1 MLNFK
6 KSSIMKSLFM
16 TVLVVFVLIASCS
29 QPAVK
34 EEKIQTQV
42 TQNNEPMFL
51 ENESKYNFAET
62 VEKLTAEIVAK
73 TWKVSA
79 VHDLQETLK
88 KSGTEVLPI
97 KVFAL
102 CHPKH
107 SSKILLKD
115 DERIVSSLMPCR
127 VSVYEKS
134 NGKTYISRMN
144 TGVLAKSIGGVVEE
158 VMIASSKDVEDI
170 LSSRIVTK

>member
-1 MLNFK
+1 MILSTAVCFG
-6 KSSIMKSLFM
+6 LFFFM
-16 TVLVVFVLIASCS
+16 HQNCIA
-29 QPAVK
+29 
-34 EEKIQTQV
+34 QTKTNENKQWQV
-42 TQNNEPMFL
+42 AQNNEQIFL

-62 VEKLTAEIVAK
+62 IEKLTAEIEK
-73 TWKVSA
+73 NTWKASA

-88 KSGTEVLPI
+88 KNGTTVLPI

-144 TGVLAKSIGGVVEE
+144 TGILAKSMGGVVEE
-158 VMIASSKDVEDI
+158 VMIASSKEVEEI
-170 LSSRIVTK
+170 LSSLIVTR

>member
-1 MLNFK
+1 MIFNSAICFGLVFLLQQNCSAQTKAKDEK
-6 KSSIMKSLFM
+6 K
-16 TVLVVFVLIASCS
+16 
-29 QPAVK
+29 
-34 EEKIQTQV
+34 QTQV
-42 TQNNEPMFL
+42 TQNKEQMFL

-62 VEKLTAEIVAK
+62 VKKLTAEIEKK
-73 TWKVSA
+73 TWKVLV

-88 KSGTEVLPI
+88 KNGTDVLPI

-134 NGKTYISRMN
+134 NGKSYISRMN
-144 TGVLAKSIGGVVEE
+144 TGVLAKSIGGIVEE
-158 VMIASSKDVEDI
+158 VMIASSKEVEEI
-170 LSSRIVTK
+170 LSSLIVTE

>member
-1 MLNFK
+1 MVK
-6 KSSIMKSLFM
+6 KMIFS
-16 TVLVVFVLIASCS
+16 TVICFGLVFLMQQNCAA
-29 QPAVK
+29 QTK
-34 EEKIQTQV
+34 TKDKQKQTQV
-42 TQNNEPMFL
+42 TQNNEQMFL

-62 VEKLTAEIVAK
+62 VEKLTAEIEKK
-73 TWKVSA
+73 TWKVIV

-88 KSGTEVLPI
+88 KNGTDVLPI

-115 DERIVSSLMPCR
+115 DERIISSLMPCR

-134 NGKTYISRMN
+134 NGKSYISRMN
-144 TGVLAKSIGGVVEE
+144 TGVLAKSFGGIVEE
-158 VMIASSKDVEDI
+158 VMVASSNEVEEI
-170 LSSRIVTK
+170 LSSLIDD

>member
-1 MLNFK
+1 MFEKMILSAAICFGLVFLMEQNSSAQA
-6 KSSIMKSLFM
+6 KSKD
-16 TVLVVFVLIASCS
+16 T
-29 QPAVK
+29 K
-34 EEKIQTQV
+34 EQTQV
-42 TQNNEPMFL
+42 AQKNEQIFL

-62 VEKLTAEIVAK
+62 VEKLTAEIEKKA
-73 TWKVSA
+73 WKVSA

-88 KSGTEVLPI
+88 KNGSEVLPI

-107 SSKILLKD
+107 SSKILSKD

-134 NGKTYISRMN
+134 NGKSYISRMN
-144 TGVLAKSIGGVVEE
+144 TGVLAKSIGGIIEE
-158 VMIASSKDVEDI
+158 VMIDSSKEVEEI
-170 LSSRIVTK
+170 LSTLIITN

>member
-1 MLNFK
+1 
-6 KSSIMKSLFM
+6 MKSLFI
-16 TVLVVFVLIASCS
+16 TILGVLVLSTSYSQAAVNEDKS
-29 QPAVK
+29 QPQA
-34 EEKIQTQV
+34 
-42 TQNNEPMFL
+42 TQNKEALFL

-62 VEKLTAEIVAK
+62 VEKLTAEIVK
-73 TWKVSA
+73 QNWKVSA

-107 SSKILLKD
+107 SSKILVKD
-115 DERIVSSLMPCR
+115 EGRIVSSLMPCR

-134 NGKTYISRMN
+134 NGKTYISRIN
-144 TGVLAKSIGGVVEE
+144 AGVLAESIGGVEEE
-158 VMIASSKDVEDI
+158 VMIASSKDIEDI
-170 LSSRIVTK
+170 LSSLIISK

>member
-1 MLNFK
+1 MILSSAICFGLVFLMQHNCSAQTKAKDEK
-6 KSSIMKSLFM
+6 K
-16 TVLVVFVLIASCS
+16 
-29 QPAVK
+29 
-34 EEKIQTQV
+34 QTQV
-42 TQNNEPMFL
+42 TQNKEQMFL

-62 VEKLTAEIVAK
+62 VEKLTAEIEKK
-73 TWKVSA
+73 TWKVLV

-88 KSGTEVLPI
+88 KNGTEVLPI

-134 NGKTYISRMN
+134 NGKSYISRMN
-144 TGVLAKSIGGVVEE
+144 TGVLAKSIGGIVEE
-158 VMIASSKDVEDI
+158 VMIASSKEVEEI
-170 LSSRIVTK
+170 LSSLIVTE

>member
-1 MLNFK
+1 MFK
-6 KSSIMKSLFM
+6 KMILSTTICFG
-16 TVLVVFVLIASCS
+16 LVILMQQNCS
-29 QPAVK
+29 AQTETK
-34 EEKIQTQV
+34 DNKQQTQV
-42 TQNNEPMFL
+42 TQNNEQMFL

-62 VEKLTAEIVAK
+62 VEKLTAEIEKK

-79 VHDLQETLK
+79 IHDLQETLK
-88 KSGTEVLPI
+88 KNGTEVLPI

-134 NGKTYISRMN
+134 NGKSYISRMN
-144 TGVLAKSIGGVVEE
+144 AGVLAKSMGGIIEE
-158 VMIASSKDVEDI
+158 VMIASSKDVEEI
-170 LSSRIVTK
+170 ISSLIVIK

>member
-1 MLNFK
+1 MFK
-6 KSSIMKSLFM
+6 KMMLSTAVCFG
-16 TVLVVFVLIASCS
+16 LVFLLQQNCA
-29 QPAVK
+29 A
-34 EEKIQTQV
+34 QTKANGNKQLQV
-42 TQNNEPMFL
+42 AQDNEQMFL

-62 VEKLTAEIVAK
+62 IEKLTAEIEKK

-88 KSGTEVLPI
+88 KNGTAVLPI

-134 NGKTYISRMN
+134 NGKCYISRMN
-144 TGVLAKSIGGVVEE
+144 TGVLAKSMGGVVEE
-158 VMIASSKDVEDI
+158 VMIASSKEVEEI
-170 LSSRIVTK
+170 LNSLILTK

>member
-1 MLNFK
+1 MYK
-6 KSSIMKSLFM
+6 KMIIGTAICFGLFFIMQQN
-16 TVLVVFVLIASCS
+16 CS
-29 QPAVK
+29 AQ
-34 EEKIQTQV
+34 I
-42 TQNNEPMFL
+42 NNEQMFI

-62 VEKLTAEIVAK
+62 VEKLTVEIEKK
-73 TWKVSA
+73 TWKVSV

-88 KSGTEVLPI
+88 KNGTEVLPI

-102 CHPKH
+102 CHPRH

-127 VSVYEKS
+127 VSIYEKS

-144 TGVLAKSIGGVVEE
+144 TGILAKSMGGIVEE
-158 VMIASSKDVEDI
+158 VMIASSKEVEEI
-170 LSSRIVTK
+170 LSSIIVVK

>member
-1 MLNFK
+1 MLNKLIF
-6 KSSIMKSLFM
+6 STAIFLGLFFLM
-16 TVLVVFVLIASCS
+16 QQNCS
-29 QPAVK
+29 AQIK
-34 EEKIQTQV
+34 TKDGIKQTQV
-42 TQNNEPMFL
+42 TQNNEQMFL

-62 VEKLTAEIVAK
+62 VEKLTAEIEKKA
-73 TWKVSA
+73 WKVSV
-79 VHDLQETLK
+79 VHDLQEALK
-88 KSGTEVLPI
+88 KNGTEVLPI

-102 CHPKH
+102 CNPEH

-115 DERIVSSLMPCR
+115 DERIVSALMPCR

-144 TGVLAKSIGGVVEE
+144 TGVLAKSIGGIVEE

-170 LSSRIVTK
+170 LSSIIVTK

>member
-1 MLNFK
+1 MLK
-6 KSSIMKSLFM
+6 KMILSTAICFG
-16 TVLVVFVLIASCS
+16 LVFLIQQPCS
-29 QPAVK
+29 AQTDTNDSKNQTPA
-34 EEKIQTQV
+34 
-42 TQNNEPMFL
+42 TQNSEQMFL
-51 ENESKYNFAET
+51 ENESRYNFVET
-62 VEKLTAEIVAK
+62 VERLTAEIEK
-73 TWKVSA
+73 RTWKVSA

-88 KSGTEVLPI
+88 KNGTEVLPI

-144 TGVLAKSIGGVVEE
+144 TGVLAESIGGIVEE
-158 VMIASSKDVEDI
+158 VMIASSRDVEEI
-170 LSSRIVTK
+170 LSSIIVTK

>member
-1 MLNFK
+1 MILSTVVCFGLVFLMQHNCAAQTTSIDK
-6 KSSIMKSLFM
+6 K
-16 TVLVVFVLIASCS
+16 
-29 QPAVK
+29 Q
-34 EEKIQTQV
+34 IQV
-42 TQNNEPMFL
+42 AQNNEQMFL

-62 VEKLTAEIVAK
+62 VEKLTAEIEKK
-73 TWKVSA
+73 TWKLSA

-88 KSGTEVLPI
+88 KNGTAVLPI

-134 NGKTYISRMN
+134 NGKSYISRMN
-144 TGVLAKSIGGVVEE
+144 TGVLAKSMGGIVEE
-158 VMIASSKDVEDI
+158 VMIASSKEVEEI
-170 LSSRIVTK
+170 LNSLILTR

>member
-1 MLNFK
+1 MLK
-6 KSSIMKSLFM
+6 KMILS
-16 TVLVVFVLIASCS
+16 TVICFGLVFLMQQNCYA
-29 QPAVK
+29 
-34 EEKIQTQV
+34 QTKAKDKKKQTHI
-42 TQNNEPMFL
+42 TQSNEQMFL

-62 VEKLTAEIVAK
+62 VEKLTALIEK
-73 TWKVSA
+73 NSWKVSA

-88 KSGTEVLPI
+88 KNGTEVLPI

-134 NGKTYISRMN
+134 NGKSYISRMN
-144 TGVLAKSIGGVVEE
+144 TGVFAKSFGGIVEE
-158 VMIASSKDVEDI
+158 VMMDSSKEVEEI
-170 LSSRIVTK
+170 LSSLIVTK

>member
-1 MLNFK
+1 
-6 KSSIMKSLFM
+6 MKSLL
-16 TVLVVFVLIASCS
+16 TLVSVVLVLFSACS
-29 QPAVK
+29 QQAAK
-34 EEKIQTQV
+34 DDKSQTQIS
-42 TQNNEPMFL
+42 QNNEPMFL

-62 VEKLTAEIVAK
+62 VEKLTAEIEK
-73 TWKVSA
+73 NLWKVSA

-88 KSGTEVLPI
+88 KNGTDVLPI

-107 SSKILLKD
+107 SGKILSKD

-134 NGKTYISRMN
+134 DGKTYISRMN
-144 TGVLAKSIGGVVEE
+144 TGVLAKSIGGIVEE
-158 VMIASSKDVEDI
+158 VMIASSNDVEVI
-170 LSSRIVTK
+170 LSSLVVTN

>member
-1 MLNFK
+1 MFK
-6 KSSIMKSLFM
+6 KMILSIAICFG
-16 TVLVVFVLIASCS
+16 LVFLMQQNCS
-29 QPAVK
+29 AQTK
-34 EEKIQTQV
+34 TKDKKKQTQV
-42 TQNNEPMFL
+42 TQNNEQMFL

-62 VEKLTAEIVAK
+62 VEKLTAEIEKK
-73 TWKVSA
+73 TWKVSV

-88 KSGTEVLPI
+88 KNGTEVLPI

-115 DERIVSSLMPCR
+115 NERIVSSLMPCR

-134 NGKTYISRMN
+134 NGKSYISRMN
-144 TGVLAKSIGGVVEE
+144 TGVLAKSMGGIVEE
-158 VMIASSKDVEDI
+158 VMIASSKEVEEI
-170 LSSRIVTK
+170 LSSLIVNK

>member
-1 MLNFK
+1 MILSAAICFGLVFLMEQNSSAQA
-6 KSSIMKSLFM
+6 KSKD
-16 TVLVVFVLIASCS
+16 T
-29 QPAVK
+29 K
-34 EEKIQTQV
+34 EQTQV
-42 TQNNEPMFL
+42 AQKNEQIFL

-62 VEKLTAEIVAK
+62 VEKLTAEIEKKA
-73 TWKVSA
+73 WKVSA

-88 KSGTEVLPI
+88 KNGSEVLPI

-107 SSKILLKD
+107 SSKILSKD

-134 NGKTYISRMN
+134 NGKSYISRMN
-144 TGVLAKSIGGVVEE
+144 TGVLAKSIGGIIEE
-158 VMIASSKDVEDI
+158 VMIDSSKEVEEI
-170 LSSRIVTK
+170 LSTLIITN

>member
-1 MLNFK
+1 MFK
-6 KSSIMKSLFM
+6 KIILSTAICLGLVFLIQQNCSAQTKSKD
-16 TVLVVFVLIASCS
+16 
-29 QPAVK
+29 QK
-34 EEKIQTQV
+34 QQTQV
-42 TQNNEPMFL
+42 TQNNEQMFL

-62 VEKLTAEIVAK
+62 VEKLTAEIEKK

-88 KSGTEVLPI
+88 KNGTEVLPI

-134 NGKTYISRMN
+134 NGKSYISRMN
-144 TGVLAKSIGGVVEE
+144 TGVLATSMGGIVEE
-158 VMIASSKDVEDI
+158 VMIASSKDVEEI
-170 LSSRIVTK
+170 LSSLIVIK